1 VISRWLLSGQRRL
14 LVASAVA
21 IGMCGVAAAPAAAQA
36 QAAELSRELRSGVT
50 AAGLRGHVARLAA
63 IARRNGGNRAVGT
76 AGYRASAAY
85 VHARLRAAGLDV
97 RYQTFRYGGSSSRNV
112 IADYSRA
119 GTRRL
124 VTVGAH
130 LDSVPA
136 GPGAN
141 DNGSGV
147 AAVLALAV
155 QVARLDP
162 SVNVR
167 FAFWGAE
174 EVGLVG
180 SRSYV
185 GRLSRR
191 ERARIAL
198 YLNLDMVGSPNF
210 VRFVY
215 RAEGRTRARRLR
227 ALAARNILVY
237 ALRSRRLA
245 TAAVDLGGRS
255 DHAPFQAA
263 GITTAGLFSGAE
275 GVKTRRQARRFGGRA
290 GVSYDP
296 CYHRRC
302 DGLANV
308 NFRVAE
314 QLADAAAHALA
325 VVAVDPARLR

>member
-1 VISRWLLSGQRRL
+1 
-14 LVASAVA
+14 
-21 IGMCGVAAAPAAAQA
+21 M
-36 QAAELSRELRSGVT
+36 
-50 AAGLRGHVARLAA
+50 ARLAA
-63 IARRNGGNRAVGT
+63 IAPRNGGNRAVGT

-85 VHARLRAAGLDV
+85 VHSRLRAARLDV
-97 RYQTFRYGGSSSRNV
+97 RYQTFRYGRSFSRNV
-112 IADYSRA
+112 IADYSRGGA
-119 GTRRL
+119 RR
-124 VTVGAH
+124 VVMIGAH

-141 DNGSGV
+141 DNGSGT

-155 QVARLDP
+155 QTARLEP

-180 SRSYV
+180 SRAYV
-185 GRLSRR
+185 ARLSRR

-198 YLNLDMVGSPNF
+198 YVNLDMIGSPNF

-215 RAEGRTRARRLR
+215 RAESRTRAQRLR
-227 ALAARNILVY
+227 ALAARNLLVY
-237 ALRSRRLA
+237 ALRSRGLA
-245 TAAVDLGGRS
+245 AAAVQLGGRS
-255 DHAPFQAA
+255 DHAPFEAA
-263 GITTAGLFSGAE
+263 GVTTAGLFSGAE

-290 GVSYDP
+290 GVPYDP

-302 DGLANV
+302 DGLPNV

-325 VVAVDPARLR
+325 AVAVDSARIE

>member
-1 VISRWLLSGQRRL
+1 
-14 LVASAVA
+14 VASALALA
-21 IGMCGVAAAPAAAQA
+21 IAASAASPAAAQSSA
-36 QAAELSRELRSGVT
+36 RELSREIRSGVT
-50 AAGLRGHVARLAA
+50 STGLREHVTRLAA

-85 VHARLRAAGLDV
+85 VHSTLRAAGLDV
-97 RYQTFRYGGSSSRNV
+97 RYQTFRFERSFSRNV
-112 IADYSRA
+112 IADYSR
-119 GTRRL
+119 G
-124 VTVGAH
+124 GARPVVMIGGH

-141 DNGSGV
+141 DNGSGT
-147 AAVLALAV
+147 AAVLEIAR
-155 QVARLDP
+155 QVARLEP
-162 SVNVR
+162 NVNVR

-180 SRSYV
+180 SRAYV
-185 GRLSRR
+185 ARLSRH
-191 ERARIAL
+191 ERARITL
-198 YLNLDMVGSPNF
+198 YLNLDMIGSRNF

-227 ALAARNILVY
+227 ALAARNLLVY
-237 ALRSRRLA
+237 ALRSRGLA
-245 TAAVDLGGRS
+245 TAAIELGGRS

-275 GVKTRRQARRFGGRA
+275 GMKTRRQARRFGGRSGA
-290 GVSYDP
+290 PYDP

-302 DGLANV
+302 DGLGNV
-308 NFRVAE
+308 NFRAAE

-325 VVAVDPARLR
+325 VAAVDPARLG

>member
-1 VISRWLLSGQRRL
+1 VISRWLLSGQRRV

-21 IGMCGVAAAPAAAQA
+21 IGMCGVAAAPAAAQE
-36 QAAELSRELRSGVT
+36 QAVELSRELRSGVT

-63 IARRNGGNRAVGT
+63 IARRNGGNRAAGT

-97 RYQTFRYGGSSSRNV
+97 RYQTFRYGGSPSRNV
-112 IADYSRA
+112 IADYSR

-155 QVARLDP
+155 QVARLEP

-198 YLNLDMVGSPNF
+198 YLNLDMIGSSNF

-237 ALRSRRLA
+237 ALRSRRLP

-275 GVKTRRQARRFGGRA
+275 GVKTRREARRFGGRA

-308 NFRVAE
+308 NFRVAA

-325 VVAVDPARLR
+325 VVAVEPGRLG